1 MSANRREESSF
12 YEVLEVAPNASGRD
26 IHAAYIRAKETYA
39 PGSPALYTMFTTEE
53 ARELLK
59 MIEEAFTTL
68 SNQSKRSDYDLKLA
82 RDGHP
87 AFAELLKKAP
97 QSSYSPANSS
107 VTKSPHQQ
115 DSKKPPTLMPSSER
129 KPAIASDEGAVLK
142 GVRPVITGNELPDGF
157 ARTKYGI
164 YEINPSLEHEFTLVE
179 ECEGSFLLK
188 VRQYKK
194 MTLEQLSESTRIS
207 KTYLSALE
215 TNSYDALPAPVFV
228 RGFVLQIARTL
239 GVPDRLAD
247 AYMKH
252 FRKQI
257 GT

>member
-1 MSANRREESSF
+1 MSANHRDDSSF
-12 YEVLEVAPNASGRD
+12 YEVLEISPTASGRD
-26 IHAAYIRAKETYA
+26 IHSAYTRAKETYA

-68 SNQSKRSDYDLKLA
+68 SNQSKRAEYDMQLA
-82 RDGHP
+82 RNGHP
-87 AFAELLKKAP
+87 AFSELLKKAP
-97 QSSYSPANSS
+97 ASSYGPAPIVNP
-107 VTKSPHQQ
+107 TPAQL
-115 DSKKPPTLMPSSER
+115 KKTPSATPER
-129 KPAIASDEGAVLK
+129 KPIIAGDEGAVLK
-142 GVRPVITGNELPDGF
+142 GVRPPMGSPAELPDGF
-157 ARTKYGI
+157 ARTKFGV

-179 ECEGSFLLK
+179 ECDGSFIQK

-194 MTLEQLSESTRIS
+194 LTFEQLSESTRIS
-207 KTYLSALE
+207 KSYLAALE
-215 TNSYDALPAPVFV
+215 SNAYDALPAPVFV

-257 GT
+257 GS